1 MREQNTNIRAD
12 LNEYKGIGVMH
23 SDGRITLYHAPKTR
37 SSATLLLLEELGA
50 PYDPRVLNMK
60 AGDNMTTSMACVV
73 LRSSREPG

>member
-37 SSATLLLLEELGA
+37 SSATLLLLEEARGA
-50 PYDPRVLNMK
+50 L
-60 AGDNMTTSMACVV
+60 
-73 LRSSREPG
+73 